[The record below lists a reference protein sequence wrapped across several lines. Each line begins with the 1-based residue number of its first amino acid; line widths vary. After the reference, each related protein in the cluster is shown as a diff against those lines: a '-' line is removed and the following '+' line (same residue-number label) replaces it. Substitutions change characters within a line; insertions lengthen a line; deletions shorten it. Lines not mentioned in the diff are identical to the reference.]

1 MAVVCGPLSPSMTKG
16 GSCCFLRGLHM
27 SSYLTFF
34 IYYFAARD
42 LTTRTVRSG
51 GGGRGAMRPNKVDEA
66 LQLFAALQDT
76 LQMETRQRDANR
88 VVRAASAEPSSRGLQ
103 RRRRSGRETR
113 APASSPPSSLVQ
125 SVSSATDLQRR
136 LEVADGIMRRLH
148 VKNQQLLQRLTALKR
163 DEGEGN
169 EATIRQL
176 RDKLQQREEEVRRLR
191 HRLREFEKRAEDSSR
206 GTSGGV
212 RGGGVGDAVVSLL
225 TLRVKQLEEQY
236 NRLLGTR
243 VADALRTESARK
255 HDAELR
261 ELFTLMK
268 SKIIADARHHEAE
281 VVLLNEA
288 LLESECRLAT
298 IPSGG
303 TRLDV

>member
-1 MAVVCGPLSPSMTKG
+1 
-16 GSCCFLRGLHM
+16 
-27 SSYLTFF
+27 
-34 IYYFAARD
+34 
-42 LTTRTVRSG
+42 
-51 GGGRGAMRPNKVDEA
+51 MRPNKVDEA

-76 LQMETRQRDANR
+76 LQIETRQRDANR
-88 VVRAASAEPSSRGLQ
+88 VVRAASAEPSLRGLQ

-113 APASSPPSSLVQ
+113 APASSRPSSLVQ
-125 SVSSATDLQRR
+125 SASSATDLQRR

-148 VKNQQLLQRLTALKR
+148 AKNQRLLQRLTALQR

-169 EATIRQL
+169 EATVRRL

-212 RGGGVGDAVVSLL
+212 RGGSGGDAAVSLL

-236 NRLLGTR
+236 NRLLGRR
-243 VADALRTESARK
+243 VADALRTESAGK

-261 ELFTLMK
+261 ELFSLMK

-281 VVLLNEA
+281 VLLLNEA
-288 LLESECRLAT
+288 LLESERRLAT

-303 TRLDV
+303 TGLDV

>member
-1 MAVVCGPLSPSMTKG
+1 
-16 GSCCFLRGLHM
+16 FD
-27 SSYLTFF
+27 
-34 IYYFAARD
+34 FAARD
-42 LTTRTVRSG
+42 STTRTVPIG
-51 GGGRGAMRPNKVDEA
+51 GGGSGAMRPNKVDEA

-76 LQMETRQRDANR
+76 LQIETRQRDANR
-88 VVRAASAEPSSRGLQ
+88 VVRAASAEPSLRGLQ
-103 RRRRSGRETR
+103 RRRRSGREKR

-125 SVSSATDLQRR
+125 SASSATDLQRR

-148 VKNQQLLQRLTALKR
+148 AKNQQLLQRLTALQR

-169 EATIRQL
+169 EATVRRL

-191 HRLREFEKRAEDSSR
+191 HRLQEFEKRAEDSSR

-212 RGGGVGDAVVSLL
+212 RGGIGGDAAVSLL

-236 NRLLGTR
+236 NRLLGRR
-243 VADALRTESARK
+243 VADALRTESAGK

-261 ELFTLMK
+261 ELFSLMK

-281 VVLLNEA
+281 VLLLNEA
-288 LLESECRLAT
+288 LLESERRLAT

-303 TRLDV
+303 TGLDV